1 MNNGLEV
8 GGIRA
13 EADRLTTGKREK
25 LSDVRDRTTVD
36 GYNMD
41 ITTESLV
48 NFCLKIALRS
58 KQNN

>member
-13 EADRLTTGKREK
+13 EADRPTTGKGEK

-48 NFCLKIALRS
+48 NFCLKIARRS